1 MADDERPDTTD
12 SNEGAP
18 PSTPDSGPLMI
29 GPILGVII
37 GYVTFRLLPDDT
49 PILLGLLI
57 ALIVIVLVI
66 YVTIEI
72 GRRRSRRS

>member
-1 MADDERPDTTD
+1 MADDERPETTGPD
-12 SNEGAP
+12 EEGP

-49 PILLGLLI
+49 PILLGFLI
-57 ALIVIVLVI
+57 VLIVIALVI
-66 YVTIEI
+66 YATIEI